1 MKFTVSSSALNSQLQ
16 NLSKVINSKNTLAI
30 LDCFLFDVKESKL
43 TITASDSENMMKSSI
58 SLESSDME
66 GKFAIVNRTILD
78 AMKELPEQPL
88 TFDVNMEDFKV
99 DVHYQNGSYQF
110 TAQDGEEY
118 PYFEPIGSNC
128 NVITINEGLLASN
141 LTRSLFATASDE
153 LRPVMNGIYFDQ
165 RENYLAIVASDGHKL
180 VRNKNLEVKSS
191 SACSFIIPKKPATLL
206 KNAMSKADATVEVKF
221 NESKAEITFEEGTLS
236 CRLIEGKYPKYES
249 VIPTNNPNEIIIDRK
264 GLLSALKRVLPFA
277 SESSELIRFNI
288 EAGKIQLISE
298 DIDFSTSAQEAL
310 ICDYSGM
317 GMSIGFKGSSLLE
330 ILNNLS
336 CNEITI
342 SLADPSRAG
351 IITPTTQLENE
362 NVLMLL
368 MPMLLNE

>member
-1 MKFTVSSSALNSQLQ
+1 M
-16 NLSKVINSKNTLAI
+16 
-30 LDCFLFDVKESKL
+30 
-43 TITASDSENMMKSSI
+43 
-58 SLESSDME
+58 
-66 GKFAIVNRTILD
+66 
-78 AMKELPEQPL
+78 
-88 TFDVNMEDFKV
+88 
-99 DVHYQNGSYQF
+99 
-110 TAQDGEEY
+110 
-118 PYFEPIGSNC
+118 
-128 NVITINEGLLASN
+128 
-141 LTRSLFATASDE
+141 
-153 LRPVMNGIYFDQ
+153 
-165 RENYLAIVASDGHKL
+165 
-180 VRNKNLEVKSS
+180 
-191 SACSFIIPKKPATLL
+191 
-206 KNAMSKADATVEVKF
+206 
-221 NESKAEITFEEGTLS
+221 
-236 CRLIEGKYPKYES
+236 
-249 VIPTNNPNEIIIDRK
+249 
-264 GLLSALKRVLPFA
+264 LSALKRVLPFA